1 MPSGDGNGPAGRG
14 PMTGK
19 GMGYCVGQVPVGAR
33 GGMGRGFARGARYS
47 GGNGRGPGYGMGQG
61 VGMGRAVGRFAQPG
75 LRPMTALE
83 EAEMLRMEEQQLN
96 NSLHE
101 IKNRLSK
108 LESEKET

>member
-1 MPSGDGNGPAGRG
+1 MPGGDGNGPVGRG

-19 GMGYCVGQVPVGAR
+19 GMGYCVGQAPVGGGIGRGMAR
-33 GGMGRGFARGARYS
+33 GARCYGGLGRGAGFGMGRGV
-47 GGNGRGPGYGMGQG
+47 GMGQG
-61 VGMGRAVGRFAQPG
+61 VGRFSQTG
-75 LRPMTALE
+75 LRPMTAME
-83 EAEMLRMEEQQLN
+83 EADLLRMEEQQLN

>member
-1 MPSGDGNGPAGRG
+1 MAGGDGNGPAGRG
-14 PMTGK
+14 PMTGR
-19 GMGYCVGQVPVGAR
+19 GMGYCVGQAPVGVGGGLGRGMARGAR
-33 GGMGRGFARGARYS
+33 GYGGFGRGAGFGMGRGV
-47 GGNGRGPGYGMGQG
+47 GMGQG
-61 VGMGRAVGRFAQPG
+61 VGRFAQPG

-83 EAEMLRMEEQQLN
+83 EADLLRMEEQQLN